1 MGGRE
6 RGGLVFHRLLH
17 LEPRLKVARDDDTHR
32 ASNGAT
38 RENESRPIAC
48 LKSKIVEISKASD
61 EAEDQIEA
69 EVEADVENFFFG
81 PASAEGRKRDD
92 RPPL

>member
-1 MGGRE
+1 M
-6 RGGLVFHRLLH
+6 
-17 LEPRLKVARDDDTHR
+17 EPRLKVTRDDDTHS

-48 LKSKIVEISKASD
+48 FQSKIVEISKASD
-61 EAEDQIEA
+61 EAEDQVEA
-69 EVEADVENFFFG
+69 EADVENFFFR